1 MICQQIRAFI
11 GRSRASEAGTWHR
24 LPRKI
29 CGDLSLPLSFKDGA
43 RNAAFPAIR
52 VFEIVPPQ
60 PRGGIGVSLCI
71 VADVVLE
78 PRAAV
83 VRHRILGDG
92 SASAIQSDLRVRTG
106 PRRDYPLQNGQG
118 GRR

>member
-60 PRGGIGVSLCI
+60 PRGGIGH
-71 VADVVLE
+71 A
-78 PRAAV
+78 
-83 VRHRILGDG
+83 GDG
-92 SASAIQSDLRVRTG
+92 LLGSNPSI
-106 PRRDYPLQNGQG
+106 RREQTNTIL
-118 GRR
+118 